1 MDTGRCAGLS
11 RELAE
16 RAVKR
21 ARSLRRDVYVIWEGP
36 QIQADPLRWL
46 AAQPSHPSFYW
57 TGRSGRTAFA
67 GCGSAVTLSGSH
79 ANAMSAACAEA
90 DAILSERLQCAEM
103 SFDFPPR
110 FFGGFAFDPSQDH
123 DPLWRKFGG
132 ALLVLPEALLV
143 CEEAGTHL
151 VLAMSVRGDDNP
163 ERVLRRGQTLEANYG
178 AGVLS
183 DLHVQG
189 ASAGV
194 LESQMSLPDWTAG
207 VRSALALIEAGT
219 VNKIVLSRRFR
230 LQGALLQTWPVMHR
244 LQERVSSCFRFA
256 FDLGDGCA
264 FLGATP
270 ERLFYRAH
278 DDVETEC
285 VAGTAVRGADEASD
299 QTLATQL
306 LASVKD
312 KLEHYYVVE
321 EMLRSLGDLC
331 DRLDVG
337 ARPHVL
343 KLATLQHLITNA
355 RGHLKPG
362 RSSGEIL
369 ASLHP
374 TPAVGGSPREG
385 ALTAIRALE
394 HESRGWYA
402 GPVGWYARD
411 EAEFAVAIR
420 SALLT
425 GDQVHVFAGSGI
437 VRGSTPDEEWQET
450 ENKALAFVNALR

>member
-1 MDTGRCAGLS
+1 MDRARGAGLS
-11 RELAE
+11 RDLVE
-16 RAVKR
+16 RAIKR
-21 ARSLRRDVYVIWEGP
+21 ARSLRQDIYIIWEGP
-36 QIQADPLRWL
+36 QIQVDPLRWL
-46 AAQPSHPSFYW
+46 GAQTSHPTFYW
-57 TGRSGRTAFA
+57 TGRSGRAAFA
-67 GCGSAVTLSGSH
+67 GCGSAVTLSSSH
-79 ANAMSAACAEA
+79 ANAMATACAEA
-90 DAILSERLQCAEM
+90 DTILSERLECAEL
-103 SFDFPPR
+103 SFGFRPR
-110 FFGGFAFDPSQDH
+110 FFGGFAFDPGQDH

-143 CEEAGTHL
+143 CDEAGTHL
-151 VLAMSVRGDDNP
+151 VFAMSVRGDDHP
-163 ERVLRRGQTLEANYG
+163 ESVLHRGESLEANHRTG
-178 AGVLS
+178 ALP
-183 DLHVQG
+183 DLRVQG

-194 LESQMSLPDWTAG
+194 LESQLSLPDWSAG
-207 VRSALALIEAGT
+207 VRSALALIESGT

-230 LQGALLQTWPVMHR
+230 LEGASLQTWPVMRR
-244 LQERVSSCFRFA
+244 LQERVSSCFQFA

-299 QTLATQL
+299 HALAAQL

-337 ARPHVL
+337 ASPHVL

-362 RSSGEIL
+362 TSSGAIL

-374 TPAVGGSPREG
+374 TPAVGGSPRDA